1 MTDIESKI
9 ARMRNL
15 SLILYSLDSFF
26 VVFLSILIFGGISF
40 TLATSYTQLH
50 HVVIPY
56 DGLNFITASFLVFA
70 AIFDVVM
77 VISTEIMIARLF
89 NFSLGVMAL
98 TIISAILY
106 LVLNNFRASSSPYA
120 VSIKP
125 FIDVVSI
132 AVIILS
138 IGAFYTVLTLK
149 KLEKRLSE

>member
-1 MTDIESKI
+1 M
-9 ARMRNL
+9 
-15 SLILYSLDSFF
+15 
-26 VVFLSILIFGGISF
+26 
-40 TLATSYTQLH
+40 
-50 HVVIPY
+50 VIPY